1 VTAARH
7 ADVGTVELP
16 TDILRGYGP
25 RWLPTALIVLATLL
39 AVVGTLT
46 TWLRVQ
52 ILDTEQWVSV
62 SNELLEEPEVRSA
75 LSTYLGEQLFEAVDV
90 RAELENLLPPRLEG
104 LAGPLTGLVRVSAA
118 NAVEQLV
125 ASDRFADLWEGAN
138 RRTHTVAVAVLR
150 GDDVGRLSTTDGAIT
165 LELGEALE
173 RIGERLGLPDE
184 ALSRIP
190 PEFGRITIADS
201 DDLAAAQRAVQVAD
215 LLSWVVL
222 LVVIALFA
230 GAVALAAGR
239 RLNVVVKIG
248 IALVIGSA
256 ALLVTRLLGVR
267 VAISA
272 IVRTENESVATAVGM
287 VATELLRNMAWI
299 GIITGLVMAGAGAV
313 SRSWRRGV
321 PSDADA
327 DA

>member
-1 VTAARH
+1 VTATRNDPVGPPT
-7 ADVGTVELP
+7 AD
-16 TDILRGYGP
+16 IQRGYGP

-52 ILDTEQWVSV
+52 MLDTEQWVSV
-62 SNELLEEPEVRSA
+62 SNGLLEEPEVRSA

-104 LAGPLTGLVRVSAA
+104 LAGPLTGLVRVSVA
-118 NAVEQLV
+118 NAVEQLI

-150 GDDVGRLSTTDGAIT
+150 GEDVGRLSTTDGAIT

-190 PEFGRITIADS
+190 PEFGRITVADS
-201 DDLAAAQRAVQVAD
+201 DDLAAAQRAVRVAD
-215 LLSWVVL
+215 LLSWAVL
-222 LVVIALFA
+222 LVVIALYA
-230 GAVALAAGR
+230 AAVALAAGR
-239 RLNVVVKIG
+239 RMNVVSKIG

-256 ALLVTRLLGVR
+256 FLLVTRLLGVR
-267 VAISA
+267 VAISS
-272 IVRTENESVATAVGM
+272 IVRRTENESVATAVGM
-287 VATELLRNMAWI
+287 VATELLRNIAWT
-299 GIITGLVMAGAGAV
+299 GIAAGLVIAGAAAV

-321 PSDADA
+321 PCDADVGA
-327 DA
+327 